1 MAIVASVQESID
13 DFNDAML
20 GVHAALDMHY
30 RKGRKV
36 SFIPNKHMGFHNA
49 GKARVTATIVKPEV
63 MVASDEHGRPYLL
76 VQIHV
81 SIDDEFIKWAQGHT
95 DGHDRYFL
103 NQNLRLTATDLDIT
117 LES

>member
-1 MAIVASVQESID
+1 
-13 DFNDAML
+13 
-20 GVHAALDMHY
+20 
-30 RKGRKV
+30 
-36 SFIPNKHMGFHNA
+36 
-49 GKARVTATIVKPEV
+49 
-63 MVASDEHGRPYLL
+63 